1 MDFTNL
7 KKNLE
12 KNGFKVSC
20 FEAKEEASAYVN
32 SIVDGKTVGFGGS
45 ITTDQMGLK
54 DSLAEHNTIVSHWRI
69 PEGKTRKEVLA
80 ESMLTDVYIA
90 SANGVAETGE
100 IINIDGTGNRIASLI
115 FGHDKVIYVIGK
127 NKIAPTYDEALWR
140 ARNIAAPVNA
150 KRLKRNTPCAV
161 DGKCHDCCSPERICG
176 TLTVTWKKGLGQD
189 VEIVLINE
197 DLGY

>member
-1 MDFTNL
+1 MDFTTL
-7 KKNLE
+7 TKNLE

-20 FEAKEEASAYVN
+20 FETKEAAAQYVN
-32 SIVDGKTVGFGGS
+32 EIVDGKTVGFGGS
-45 ITTDQMGLK
+45 ITTDEMGLK
-54 DSLAEHNTIVSHWRI
+54 DSLATHNHIVSHWRI
-69 PEGKTRKEVLA
+69 PEGKTRKEILA

-100 IINIDGTGNRIASLI
+100 IINIDGTGNRVASLI

-150 KRLKRNTPCAV
+150 KRLKRNTPCVA
-161 DGKCHDCCSPERICG
+161 DGKCHNCSSPDCICRVM
-176 TLTVTWKKGLGQD
+176 TVTWKKGMGQD
-189 VEIVLINE
+189 VEILLINE